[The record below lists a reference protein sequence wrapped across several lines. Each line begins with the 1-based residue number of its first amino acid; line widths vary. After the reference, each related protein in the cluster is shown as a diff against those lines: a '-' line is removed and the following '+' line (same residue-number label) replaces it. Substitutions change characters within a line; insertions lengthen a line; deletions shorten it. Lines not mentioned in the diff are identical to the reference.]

1 MDGDLRGWI
10 MCIVSGIACVAGASI
25 ICVDFIIRYLPG
37 KSKFRIQ
44 DSNAFLAASLSLS
57 FGVMLF
63 SALYSILPSSMKYLI
78 NGGFAPSAAA
88 WILLAGFMGGFVG
101 IQMVSRFLHR
111 YIPSHVVDC
120 DHHHGETSHHF
131 THNHT
136 RPHSHGSHGADHH
149 YLPLAKEP
157 GLANGQPVESTPL
170 LESDQDLN
178 GRVLPQPDTAF
189 VATDGPTSTGGDG
202 ETPSRRPSVIGVQR
216 RLMSFVKDTKANCD
230 SSGPCYGYSD
240 PCGRECFKN
249 LAAKMS
255 YNPPRANS
263 LRTAHA
269 SLTPEEAGR
278 RSPSGR
284 AGVITSP
291 NLAARPMAEP
301 IEESWE
307 TESQISGTEDPEAQH
322 HHHVPENSFMNIGL
336 QTSIAIALHKLPEGF
351 ITYATNHA
359 SPTLGWSVFI
369 ALLIHNI
376 TEGFALALPLFL
388 ALNSRVRAMLW
399 ASLLGGVSQPLGAG
413 IAAAW
418 LKIAGKSGNTP
429 GEAIYGAMF
438 AIIAGIMT
446 SVAIQLF
453 AESLSLN
460 HNHKLCTAFAFIG
473 MSIMG
478 MSAALTA

>member
-1 MDGDLRGWI
+1 MA
-10 MCIVSGIACVAGASI
+10 SVAT
-25 ICVDFIIRYLPG
+25 
-37 KSKFRIQ
+37 
-44 DSNAFLAASLSLS
+44 
-57 FGVMLF
+57 
-63 SALYSILPSSMKYLI
+63 
-78 NGGFAPSAAA
+78 

-101 IQMVSRFLHR
+101 IQIVSRFLHR

-120 DHHHGETSHHF
+120 DHHHGDAFQHFSHD
-131 THNHT
+131 HT
-136 RPHSHGSHGADHH
+136 RPHSHGSHGVDHH
-149 YLPLAKEP
+149 YSPLAKEP
-157 GLANGQPVESTPL
+157 RLANGQAVESTPL
-170 LESDQDLN
+170 LGAEQDLY
-178 GRVLPQPDTAF
+178 GGVLPQPATVNVAADGTA
-189 VATDGPTSTGGDG
+189 SNGGDG
-202 ETPSRRPSVIGVQR
+202 EVASRRPSIIGVQR

-255 YNPPRANS
+255 YNPRRV
-263 LRTAHA
+263 RTAHL
-269 SLTPEEAGR
+269 SSTPDEAGH

-284 AGVITSP
+284 VGVITPP
-291 NLAARPMAEP
+291 NVADRSMSEP
-301 IEESWE
+301 IAETWE
-307 TESQISGTEDPEAQH
+307 TESGISSTADTEAQH

-369 ALLIHNI
+369 ALLIHNV

-388 ALNSRVRAMLW
+388 ALNSRFRAMLW

-418 LKIAGKSGNTP
+418 FKIAGRSGNKP
-429 GEAIYGAMF
+429 GEAIYGVMF
-438 AIIAGIMT
+438 AITAGIMT
-446 SVAIQLF
+446 SVALQLF